1 MTNKT
6 KRPLVPVAR
15 PYNSYNKYV
24 KPGIWAITLV
34 VAVTLPI
41 ALLPA
46 FLVAALFYFATGI
59 VNRDSFASYI
69 LLSTRNDCDVKSGA
83 IGLGVL
89 AYLLIANT
97 GYLIRTGF
105 PPQAI
110 YPAELYNIFYTLAIA
125 VTVIDII
132 ALGITYLRVKK
143 NK

>member
-6 KRPLVPVAR
+6 KRHLVPVAR
-15 PYNSYNKYV
+15 PHNSYNKYV

-46 FLVAALFYFATGI
+46 FLVAALFYFVTGI

-69 LLSTRNDCDVKSGA
+69 LLSTRDDCDVKSGA

>member
-1 MTNKT
+1 M
-6 KRPLVPVAR
+6 
-15 PYNSYNKYV
+15 
-24 KPGIWAITLV
+24 
-34 VAVTLPI
+34 
-41 ALLPA
+41 
-46 FLVAALFYFATGI
+46 
-59 VNRDSFASYI
+59 
-69 LLSTRNDCDVKSGA
+69 KSGA
-83 IGLGVL
+83 IGLGIL